1 MNKFLV
7 TADIHT
13 HLYSRFATP
22 DTTYGSSR
30 LKDIVMVLLQ
40 IRDYALVYGY
50 EYLVIVGDLFH
61 IRGVINAH
69 VFTIIY
75 DLLDLEFKQ
84 KGIHIILV
92 AGNHDQANRQGT
104 VTSLKGLEKV
114 CTVIT
119 EPCSW
124 DNCVFIPFS
133 EHRDVVINGIINEVT
148 QDTEYLFIH
157 AGIQGAIA
165 GSSEY
170 QPTEELLLE
179 NIPDVDEVFL
189 GHYHKPQE
197 LRDRVHYCGS
207 PLHLSFED
215 AGQQK
220 GFWSVDDSIVNFIP
234 TTYPT
239 FNIVHIK
246 TDEDLR
252 QFVKSNDGNNFYW
265 LKCTIN
271 IHTTQDN
278 VIATYYPPAEAYQP
292 RVMGL
297 DQMTDEQSLQSY
309 ITYKK
314 PELDKTALLKYG
326 LYAITRAKV
335 LK

>member
-7 TADIHT
+7 TADIHA

-22 DTTYGSSR
+22 DPIYGSSR

-40 IRDYALVYGY
+40 IRDYALAHGY
-50 EYLVIVGDLFH
+50 AYLVIVGDLFH

-69 VFTIIY
+69 VFSIIY
-75 DLLDLEFKQ
+75 DLLDVEFKQ

-133 EHRDVVINGIINEVT
+133 EHRDVAINGMIDEVT

-157 AGIQGAIA
+157 AGIQGAVA

-170 QPTEELLLE
+170 QPAEELLLE
-179 NIPDVDEVFL
+179 DIPDVYRTFL

-197 LRDRVHYCGS
+197 LRENVRYCGS

-215 AGQQK
+215 AGQLK
-220 GFWSVDDSIVNFIP
+220 GFWSVDNGMVRFLS
-234 TTYPT
+234 TKYPT
-239 FNIVHIK
+239 FNIVHIN

-252 QFVKSNDGNNFYW
+252 RFIKSNDGSNFYW

-271 IHTTQDN
+271 VLTTQDN
-278 VIATYYPPAEAYQP
+278 VVATYYPPQEAYQP
-292 RVMGL
+292 RVIGL
-297 DQMTDEQSLQSY
+297 DQMTDEQA
-309 ITYKK
+309 ITAYLDYKK
-314 PELDKTALLKYG
+314 PILDKTALLKYG